1 MFARIVLAALIFA
14 AATAPALAGPANG
27 VTGNLPEPAS
37 MTLFGLGI
45 GGAYVAKR
53 FFNRK

>member
-1 MFARIVLAALIFA
+1 VFDRIVATVLIFV
-14 AATAPALAGPANG
+14 AATASALAGPANG

-45 GGAYVAKR
+45 GGAYIAKR

>member
-1 MFARIVLAALIFA
+1 MFDRIVSAALIFA
-14 AATAPALAGPANG
+14 AATMPALAGPANG

-45 GGAYVAKR
+45 GGAYIAKR